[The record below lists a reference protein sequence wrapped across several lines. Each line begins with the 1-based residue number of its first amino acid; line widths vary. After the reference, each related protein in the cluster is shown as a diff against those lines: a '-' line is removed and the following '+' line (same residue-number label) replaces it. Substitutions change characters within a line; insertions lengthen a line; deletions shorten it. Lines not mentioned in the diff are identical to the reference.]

1 MISFDLHLTNIIYV
15 KVSMSLIKPVP
26 MISHLFASAVLN
38 RNMWTEILWQ
48 YCNQLKG
55 SHPGDRSG
63 SSLLTVLEHP
73 VISQE
78 SPMPPPQEP
87 LQRVPVSFCVPRSP
101 VGQGQWKENMRT
113 HQKNDALHHSKS
125 DSKSTPSWY
134 RVTSVI
140 FFDDR
145 QYIILSKTSL
155 ARIPEFI
162 KKKKSD
168 LWKMKILLLTQTL
181 ARNIWLGRSF
191 VSS

>member
-1 MISFDLHLTNIIYV
+1 M
-15 KVSMSLIKPVP
+15 
-26 MISHLFASAVLN
+26 
-38 RNMWTEILWQ
+38 
-48 YCNQLKG
+48 
-55 SHPGDRSG
+55 
-63 SSLLTVLEHP
+63 LEHP

-113 HQKNDALHHSKS
+113 HQKNDALHHNKS

-162 KKKKSD
+162 KKKKVTCEKWKFYSWPKRWPEIFD
-168 LWKMKILLLTQTL
+168 WEGVLFPARCCWLENCLEPISHSRLCDFYLVLWQFL
-181 ARNIWLGRSF
+181 NIQRPLRD
-191 VSS
+191 SSNGY